1 MYVHSI
7 NYVCIL
13 YQLRV
18 DSNQLYCL
26 HHKPYRSH
34 DNLLNPLLLF
44 SFPSTGFPTPCWFTA
59 TCQTTWWNYF
69 TYVHSIKTSSGA
81 MAVAHVTIGAGHP
94 PVTSK
99 LVAKIEAG
107 EFVDMAELLL
117 HRWGVTKSLTGNE
130 PSRAPKPRQCTVI
143 TILEWVQCFS
153 IYLAVIVKKQ
163 PQRIPD
169 LLA

>member
-1 MYVHSI
+1 
-7 NYVCIL
+7 
-13 YQLRV
+13 
-18 DSNQLYCL
+18 
-26 HHKPYRSH
+26 
-34 DNLLNPLLLF
+34 
-44 SFPSTGFPTPCWFTA
+44 
-59 TCQTTWWNYF
+59 
-69 TYVHSIKTSSGA
+69 

-169 LLA
+169 LLAYQTLIIDSQLEHQGEAWTRYDRRFC